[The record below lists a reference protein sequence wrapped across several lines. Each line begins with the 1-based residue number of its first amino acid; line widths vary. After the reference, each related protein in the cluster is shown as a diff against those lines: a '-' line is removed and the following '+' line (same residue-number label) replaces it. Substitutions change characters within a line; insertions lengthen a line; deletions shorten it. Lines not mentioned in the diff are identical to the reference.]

1 MIMYFK
7 SMICMSLNN
16 MYVAVGFA
24 TLLSRLAFSVRFAR
38 KAFNLGL
45 LLCLGETGLVSTV
58 TSRLAEKYTFSAS
71 SFAVTDLLAEIFV
84 LQKFNIDTPLQDFM
98 LM

>member
-1 MIMYFK
+1 MHEPEQHVRCCWLGYFNV
-7 SMICMSLNN
+7 SPCSP
-16 MYVAVGFA
+16 
-24 TLLSRLAFSVRFAR
+24 VRFAR

-84 LQKFNIDTPLQDFM
+84 LQKFNIDTPLQEFM

>member
-7 SMICMSLNN
+7 SMICMNLNN
-16 MYVAVGFA
+16 IYVAVGFA

-58 TSRLAEKYTFSAS
+58 TSRLAEKYTFLAS
-71 SFAVTDLLAEIFV
+71 SFAVTDLLVYVDVA
-84 LQKFNIDTPLQDFM
+84 KKIDQRKC
-98 LM
+98 

>member
-7 SMICMSLNN
+7 SMICMNLNN

>member
-1 MIMYFK
+1 MN
-7 SMICMSLNN
+7 LNK

-58 TSRLAEKYTFSAS
+58 TSRLPEKYTFLAS

-84 LQKFNIDTPLQDFM
+84 LSMFNIETPLQEFM